1 MARQIMPAAPC
12 YVIPLNCSTLESKR
26 GLKMDHLIKAKK
38 IAQIISFGN
47 QKAHAMGH
55 GPIVV
60 SRQNTSKN
68 ESM

>member
-38 IAQIISFGN
+38 LL
-47 QKAHAMGH
+47 QKFRLGIKRRMPWAMS
-55 GPIVV
+55 PLLFPD
-60 SRQNTSKN
+60 K
-68 ESM
+68 E